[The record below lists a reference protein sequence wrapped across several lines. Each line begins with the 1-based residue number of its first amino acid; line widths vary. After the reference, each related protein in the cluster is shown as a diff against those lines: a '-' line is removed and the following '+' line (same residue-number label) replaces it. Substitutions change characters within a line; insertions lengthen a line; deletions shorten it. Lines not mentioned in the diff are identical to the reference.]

1 MKAERHEMFQQ
12 IIDNTLAGGVS
23 PQEEKSLREHLIVCA
38 PCREYLN
45 STTRIIAGLG
55 GFSFDVNPE
64 LHAKVCA
71 SLKLRAQQLEAR
83 QPSRRRLAW
92 GCIIALVL
100 TAVSS
105 FADLQF
111 GCLLATLLHL
121 QPMQV
126 QRGLLAFWIMP
137 SLPLLL
143 LFPMLS
149 MLSTSRTNLKGGIL

>member
-12 IIDNTLAGGVS
+12 IIDKSLAGKVS
-23 PQEEKSLREHLIVCA
+23 PQEEKSLREHLQACA
-38 PCREYLN
+38 PCQEYLAS
-45 STTRIIAGLG
+45 STRVIASLG

-71 SLKLRAQQLEAR
+71 SIKQRAQQLEAR

-100 TAVSS
+100 TAAGS

-111 GCLLATLLHL
+111 GKLAADVFNL
-121 QPMQV
+121 QPTLVRQ
-126 QRGLLAFWIMP
+126 GLLAFGVIP
-137 SLPLLL
+137 SLCLLL
-143 LFPMLS
+143 LFPMLPA
-149 MLSTSRTNLKGGIL
+149 LLTANANRKGSVL